1 MARKRQTQR
10 KAKENSE
17 NQQAV
22 CGDDDKVA
30 LSFTL
35 DQALAELDRLTPWTR
50 SLPICKALL
59 QNEINRLRASD
70 GSNNTDADKPPVA
83 EVPPVAPC
91 SGSSTATISSIAAT
105 VKESEPSDEQQDAH
119 AIDAMASLQAL
130 EPDSG
135 SLDPFFSD
143 QADKKAIECAYLD
156 GSSIEPLANEDAAES
171 NFEKAQLKI
180 RIPVE
185 EYPGYNFVGRLL
197 GPRGA
202 TLKQLELSSKC
213 RLYIRGRGSLRWK
226 SYHASLTDLMFLTLS
241 TFVARIY
248 NSLTLC

>member
-1 MARKRQTQR
+1 MNPSFFGARLET
-10 KAKENSE
+10 
-17 NQQAV
+17 
-22 CGDDDKVA
+22 
-30 LSFTL
+30 
-35 DQALAELDRLTPWTR
+35 
-50 SLPICKALL
+50 
-59 QNEINRLRASD
+59 
-70 GSNNTDADKPPVA
+70 
-83 EVPPVAPC
+83 
-91 SGSSTATISSIAAT
+91 
-105 VKESEPSDEQQDAH
+105 SDEQQDAH
-119 AIDAMASLQAL
+119 AIDAIATLQAL

-135 SLDPFFSD
+135 SLDPVFSD

-226 SYHASLTDLMFLTLS
+226 NYDASLIDLVFLTLI
-241 TFVARIY
+241 TLVARIY
-248 NSLTLC
+248 NSLTLF